1 VRALALLLLAG
12 LLLAACGDDDD
23 DDTEHEPTPAAADS
37 EAKSKARQAVTEVEA
52 CFVDEQDYR
61 RCRDIATVEGVEV
74 TEAGAATYTI
84 VARSESGTSFE
95 IEKQKTGALAR
106 ICSPGGS
113 GGCPDGGHW

>member
-23 DDTEHEPTPAAADS
+23 DDPHS

-74 TEAGAATYTI
+74 TEAGPATYTI